1 MVSFDDFIME
11 PGVPIY
17 AQIIRYVKGAVAAG
31 AVADGEEL
39 PSRRVLSALLG
50 VNPNTIQKAYRL
62 LEEEGLIRSHP
73 GAKSYVSAPPE
84 RAAAIRGELLAAEA
98 RRAAEALRRMGL
110 DRGAALELIGRLW
123 DEGEEET

>member
-50 VNPNTIQKAYRL
+50 VNPNPIQKAYRL

-110 DRGAALELIGRLW
+110 DRGTALELIGRLW

>member
-1 MVSFDDFIME
+1 MVSFDSFVME

-17 AQIIRYVKGAVAAG
+17 AQIVRFVKGAVAAG
-31 AVADGEEL
+31 TVADGEEL

-110 DRGAALELIGRLW
+110 DRGTALELIGRLW

>member
-110 DRGAALELIGRLW
+110 DRGTALELIGRLW

>member
-84 RAAAIRGELLAAEA
+84 RAAAIRGELLAAGA

>member
-1 MVSFDDFIME
+1 MVSFDDFVME

-17 AQIIRYVKGAVAAG
+17 AQIIRYVKGLVAAG
-31 AVADGEEL
+31 TVVDGEEL

-73 GAKSYVSAPPE
+73 GAKSYISAPSE